1 MCKVDCTFTHC
12 TTWFIVQDTR
22 QSCNVEIHV
31 FRCFQ
36 QGASITEQSSS
47 PVEVCGGFQ
56 ACQMVMIAHSPR
68 TCWGPRSRPRSL
80 SHIAYTPMAWLLAAC
95 HIAHVSVKHS
105 VSGNCHHSSL
115 HHPSLRRPSCIH
127 STTSLF
133 PPANFLCGGLNGAE
147 PQTSGS
153 SCRRRNRVN
162 QLASAGGKTIL
173 AAARATARLS
183 RMGK

>member
-1 MCKVDCTFTHC
+1 MVEDRARAQNTSSSVRGSSYHGHAWQSNAKTYERMCKVDCTFTHC

-56 ACQMVMIAHSPR
+56 ACQMVMIAHLPR

-127 STTSLF
+127 STS
-133 PPANFLCGGLNGAE
+133 FL
-147 PQTSGS
+147 PQTS
-153 SCRRRNRVN
+153 
-162 QLASAGGKTIL
+162 SAVV
-173 AAARATARLS
+173 
-183 RMGK
+183 